1 MSPLARLQSLRTRRL
16 EPEWM
21 DAPDVDPV
29 QLRQSLT
36 FIRRI
41 NAVLGYTRTTI
52 GRLERLAAG
61 WPGDRPM
68 SILDVATGS
77 GDVPRAIL
85 RTWPDRP
92 VAVTGVDLHA
102 ATVRTAAGGKP
113 DPRLT
118 FMRADATALPFA
130 DRSFDF
136 VLCSMFLHHLP
147 DTATVTVLKE
157 INRVARHGIIVAD
170 LLRSR
175 RAYGWITLL
184 TIGANP
190 MVRHDARSSVAAAY
204 TTDEL
209 QSLFEAAGVSGVEPT
224 RHFGHRVVF
233 AKARSKQG
241 VDHQTAVEEMTAGQ
255 SAGRRGAGEPIP
267 EEGAAD

>member
-1 MSPLARLQSLRTRRL
+1 MSPIARWKSLLVRQL

-21 DAPDVDPV
+21 DAPDVDPT
-29 QLRQSLT
+29 QLATSLD

-41 NAVLGYTRTTI
+41 NTLLGYTRTTI
-52 GRLERLAAG
+52 GHLKRMTAD
-61 WPGDRPM
+61 WPGDKPM

-77 GDVPRAIL
+77 GDVPRAML
-85 RTWPDRP
+85 KTWLGRP
-92 VAVTGVDLHA
+92 VTVTGVDLHA
-102 ATVRTAAGGKP
+102 ATLRSAAEGKP

-136 VLCSMFLHHLP
+136 VLGSMFLHHLP
-147 DTATVTVLKE
+147 DPATVAVLKE
-157 INRVARHGIIVAD
+157 MNRVARHGIIVAD

-175 RAYGWITLL
+175 RAYAWITLF
-184 TIGANP
+184 TIAANP

-204 TTDEL
+204 TVEEL
-209 QSLFEAAGVSGVEPT
+209 RSLFEAAGISGSESA

-233 AKARSKQG
+233 TSKC
-241 VDHQTAVEEMTAGQ
+241 
-255 SAGRRGAGEPIP
+255 P
-267 EEGAAD
+267 